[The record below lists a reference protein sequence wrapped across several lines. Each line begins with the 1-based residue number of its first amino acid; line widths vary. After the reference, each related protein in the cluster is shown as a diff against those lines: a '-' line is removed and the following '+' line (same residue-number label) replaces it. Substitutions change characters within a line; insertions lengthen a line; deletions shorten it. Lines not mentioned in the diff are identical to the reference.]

1 MPSITS
7 WTRLEPRARLDG
19 LDGGL
24 QAQVHDPLWLLA
36 RQWQLG
42 EFTGEDTGS
51 PVSVRLRAKVAPLA
65 TCRPPGGAP
74 EPYRPDRPLE
84 AAVEAEKGEGL
95 AGPRAAVDSGRHWQ
109 RLLAAEPGLAPYA
122 GLFVTHCPLTAR
134 DTGGLDP
141 DGGRWL
147 ALHRRRVP
155 DGALLAPV
163 LTALARGTVPAWLP
177 ASPAH
182 VPVLS
187 RLASSWLAHV
197 ATCWPGG
204 EGPGGGSAE
213 AADYWRPERME
224 YRFTLTAPGAELT
237 APEYDGARL
246 DWYSFDLDPAP
257 GEGGAVVT
265 TSLPAPA
272 SFAGAPAPRWWEFED
287 ARVDLGSLTAES
299 RDLARLLLVEYAV
312 VYGNDW
318 YLMPLRAPVGS
329 VVRVDSLVVTDSF
342 GRRTLV
348 RAAGD
353 LPGDGQDWSLFRH
366 SGSGGGRADRLLV
379 SPTLPA
385 SLQGEPLEVVRL
397 FRDEG
402 ANLAWALEES
412 VEGAAGRRV
421 HRAQEPAAV
430 PEPVP
435 GRYRLASSVPAH
447 WFPLIPQAP
456 RGGGQQ
462 LRRGTVP
469 SPTGGPDPVPLGTL
483 LTPGADLLLHEE
495 EVPRDGAEITRAW
508 QYARWSDGSTHTWI
522 GRRKRPGLGE
532 GSSGL
537 VFDTV
542 D

>member
-7 WTRLEPRARLDG
+7 WTRLEPRARLDA

-51 PVSVRLRAKVAPLA
+51 PVSVRLRAKVAPLT
-65 TCRPPGGAP
+65 TCRPPGGEP

-84 AAVEAEKGEGL
+84 AAVEAEDGGGL
-95 AGPRAAVDSGRHWQ
+95 SGLRAAVDSGRHWL
-109 RLLAAEPGLAPYA
+109 RLLATEPNLAPYA
-122 GLFVTHCPLTAR
+122 GAFLTHCPLTAR
-134 DTGGLDP
+134 GGDLDP
-141 DGGRWL
+141 DTGRWL
-147 ALHRRRVP
+147 ALHHRRAP
-155 DGALLAPV
+155 DGELLAPV
-163 LTALARGTVPAWLP
+163 LTALARGTVPDWLEAP
-177 ASPAH
+177 ADQVPA
-182 VPVLS
+182 LA

-197 ATCWPGG
+197 ATCWP
-204 EGPGGGSAE
+204 EGE
-213 AADYWRPERME
+213 AAEYWRPERME

-257 GEGGAVVT
+257 GEGSEVVA

-287 ARVDLGSLTAES
+287 ARVDLGSLTAER

-318 YLMPLRAPVGS
+318 YLMPLRTPVGS
-329 VVRVDSLVVTDSF
+329 VVHVDSLVVTDSF

-353 LPGDGQDWSLFRH
+353 LQGDGQDWSLFRH
-366 SGSGGGRADRLLV
+366 SGSDGGRADRMLI
-379 SPTLPA
+379 SPTLPV

-412 VEGAAGRRV
+412 VEGAAGRPV
-421 HRAQEPAAV
+421 HRAQEPAPV
-430 PEPVP
+430 PAPVP

-456 RGGGQQ
+456 RGGGHH
-462 LRRGTVP
+462 LRRGTMP
-469 SPTGGPDPVPLGTL
+469 SPTGGPDPLPRGTL

-522 GRRKRPGLGE
+522 GRRKRPGFGE